1 MYAVLGA
8 TGRVGG
14 AAVRELRRRGLD
26 VRAVVRD
33 SATAKELAAAGCE
46 IAMADLHDGAAVRA
60 ALAGA
65 SGVHVILPM
74 NGTAPD
80 GLADAESMI
89 AAIGDAIA
97 HARLQ
102 QVVAISDY
110 GAHNATGIGLTMIW
124 RRLEQRLR
132 TIPVATTVLRSAEHM
147 QSWSG
152 ALRIAIGGG
161 VVPLLHQPL
170 TKTLPTVSAPDV
182 GMIAAEIL
190 AAPPGEPGVTR
201 VVHVEGPRRYTVAE
215 VVETIAA
222 RVGHPVE
229 ARELPSEDWIPSLI
243 ARGLSESYARLVAE
257 MMGANNAG
265 RMDVEPGAGEIRRGT
280 TTLTQAF
287 ADMLGRERAGG

>member
-14 AAVRELRRRGLD
+14 AAARELRRRGLT
-26 VRAVVRD
+26 VRAVMRD
-33 SATAKELAAAGCE
+33 SATAKDLAAAGCE
-46 IAMADLHDGAAVRA
+46 IAIADLHDAAAVRA
-60 ALAGA
+60 ALEGA
-65 SGVHVILPM
+65 SGVHAILPM
-74 NGTAPD
+74 NSTAPD

-97 HARLQ
+97 HARPQ

-132 TIPVATTVLRSAEHM
+132 AIPVATTVLRSAEHM
-147 QSWSG
+147 QSWG
-152 ALRIAIGGG
+152 GTLRVAARGEVI
-161 VVPLLHQPL
+161 PLLHQPL
-170 TKTLPTVSAPDV
+170 TKTVPTVSAFDV

-190 AAPPGEPGVTR
+190 AAPPRGPGVPR

-215 VVETIAA
+215 VVETIADL
-222 RVGHPVE
+222 VGHPVE
-229 ARELPSEDWIPSLI
+229 VRELPREGWIPSLV

-280 TTLTQAF
+280 TTLARAF
-287 ADMLGRERAGG
+287 ADMLGR

>member
-14 AAVRELRRRGLD
+14 AAVRELRRRGLP

-33 SATAKELAAAGCE
+33 SAKAEGLVAVGCE
-46 IAMADLHDGAAVRA
+46 IVTADLHDAVAVRA

-80 GLADAESMI
+80 GLADADRII
-89 AAIGDAIA
+89 AAIGDAIDR
-97 HARLQ
+97 ARPR

-110 GAHNATGIGLTMIW
+110 GAHNASGIGLTTIW
-124 RRLEQRLR
+124 HRLEQRLR
-132 TIPVATTVLRSAEHM
+132 TIPVATTVVRSAEHM
-147 QSWSG
+147 QSWGG
-152 ALRIAIGGG
+152 ALRVAAGGG

-170 TKTLPTVSAPDV
+170 TKSLPTVSAPDV
-182 GMIAAEIL
+182 GVIAAVIL
-190 AAPPGEPGVTR
+190 AASPGEAGATR

-215 VVETIAA
+215 VLGAMA
-222 RVGHPVE
+222 DLVGRPVDV
-229 ARELPSEDWIPSLI
+229 RELPPDEWVPSLV

-257 MMGANNAG
+257 MMSANNAG
-265 RMDVEPGAGEIRRGT
+265 RMDVEPGAREVRRGT
-280 TTLTQAF
+280 TTLAQAF
-287 ADMLGRERAGG
+287 ADMLGRGRGVG